1 MKKSFSKTPT
11 SKPAEAAEVEPQ
23 DGLMVTSEEEA
34 EVETE
39 DRVDPLPSVP
49 VEEPVV
55 QAPAPVA
62 SGMSYLGTASMD
74 GMRGK
79 GGSQRAAS
87 LPVVVKAADGRIV
100 GVVVVGDPGDI
111 GAPLAK
117 SLEDAGH
124 PGAPFQ
130 LVQALALDR
139 ATKLAAAKAVA
150 AQQDPLLDRVS
161 ALMALG
167 FTPESLS

>member
-11 SKPAEAAEVEPQ
+11 SNPVETPEAEPQ
-23 DGLMVTSEEEA
+23 DGLMVTSEEGAEEA
-34 EVETE
+34 QVET
-39 DRVDPLPSVP
+39 VDPLPSVP

-62 SGMSYLGTASMD
+62 SGMGYLGTVSMD

-87 LPVVVKAADGRIV
+87 LPVVVKSADGRIV

-111 GAPLAK
+111 GASLAK

-130 LVQALALDR
+130 LVQALSLDR
-139 ATKLAAAKAVA
+139 ATKLAAAKAIA
-150 AQQDPLLDRVS
+150 AQQDVLLDRVG